1 MVIDTSALIAILDD
15 EPERRLF
22 NRMIEAA
29 TATCVSAASLL
40 EARIVLFARS
50 GDAAVLAMD
59 AFLLKS
65 RMQVMEV
72 SPRIA
77 DIAFDAYRKYGK
89 DTGHGA
95 ALNYGDCISYAL
107 AKHLDVPLMF
117 KGDDF
122 SRTDLRSAAD
132 ELATRPD
139 ESDARMEWEPGDGS
153 EPARS

>member
-15 EPERRLF
+15 EPERRVF

-40 EARIVLFARS
+40 ETRIVLYARS
-50 GDAAVLAMD
+50 GDAAVLALD

-77 DIAFDAYRKYGK
+77 DIAFDAYRKYGIG
-89 DTGHGA
+89 TGHGA
-95 ALNYGDCISYAL
+95 SLNYGDCFSFAL
-107 AKHLDVPLMF
+107 AKHLDAPLLF

-122 SRTDLRSAAD
+122 SRTDLRSATD
-132 ELATRPD
+132 ELTTRPD
-139 ESDARMEWEPGDGS
+139 ESDARVEGS
-153 EPARS
+153 P

>member
-29 TATCVSAASLL
+29 TSTYVSAASLL
-40 EARIVLFARS
+40 ETRIVLFARS
-50 GDAAVLAMD
+50 GDAAVLALD

-65 RMQVMEV
+65 RMKVVEV

-89 DTGHGA
+89 GTGHGA
-95 ALNYGDCISYAL
+95 ALNYGDCFAYAL
-107 AKHLDVPLMF
+107 AKHLAAPLLF
-117 KGDDF
+117 KGNDF
-122 SRTDLRSAAD
+122 PRTDLRSATD
-132 ELATRPD
+132 ESAARPD
-139 ESDARMEWEPGDGS
+139 VSDARVG
-153 EPARS
+153 